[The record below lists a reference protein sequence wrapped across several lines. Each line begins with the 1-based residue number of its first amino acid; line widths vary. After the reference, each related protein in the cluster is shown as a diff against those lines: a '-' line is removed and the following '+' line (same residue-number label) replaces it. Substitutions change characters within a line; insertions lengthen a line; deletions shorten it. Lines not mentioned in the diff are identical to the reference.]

1 MADEGDRL
9 INIPKPERT
18 IGFRAN
24 AHPYQ
29 VFRFAMPDGSY
40 LDVDAEVALAAK
52 NTKAFLDAEYVRNL
66 LNLGGH
72 Y

>member
-1 MADEGDRL
+1 MADGSDSLE
-9 INIPKPERT
+9 IPKPERT

-40 LDVDAEVALAAK
+40 LDVDVEIALAAK

-66 LNLGGH
+66 LGLGGH